1 MKRLL
6 SLFFL
11 AAALA
16 LPAQVRAAEPGKDY
30 LIISPTVP
38 VDVKKGQV
46 EVLEFF
52 WYRCPHC
59 FDLETEL
66 KAWSA
71 KLPKGVVFR
80 QVPGILNP
88 NWANLARA
96 YYAMEAIGVLDKLH
110 EEVFDAIHV
119 HGQDLNSPQRFL
131 DWAAGKGVNRK
142 LLADAYDSF
151 AVNTKVMRAQQLTNA
166 YRLNGVPAFAI
177 NGKFVTS
184 ASLTGGNASLFKTLD
199 ALIARELGRGGS
211 K

>member
-6 SLFFL
+6 SLIVL

-16 LPAQVRAAEPGKDY
+16 LPAQARAAEPGKDY
-30 LIISPTVP
+30 LVISPSVP

-66 KAWSA
+66 KAWTA

-88 NWANLARA
+88 NWATLARA

-110 EEVFDAIHV
+110 HEVFDAIHV

-142 LLADAYDSF
+142 QLADAFDSF

-184 ASLTGGNASLFKTLD
+184 ASLTGGNTSLFKILD
-199 ALIARELGRGGS
+199 ELIARELGRGGN

>member
-30 LIISPTVP
+30 LVISPTVP

>member
-71 KLPKGVVFR
+71 KLPKAVVFR